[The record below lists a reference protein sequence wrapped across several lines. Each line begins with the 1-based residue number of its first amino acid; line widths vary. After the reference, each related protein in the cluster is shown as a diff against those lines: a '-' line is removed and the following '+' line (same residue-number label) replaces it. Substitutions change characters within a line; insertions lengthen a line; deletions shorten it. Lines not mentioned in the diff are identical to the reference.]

1 MQTLYD
7 LSPAGLTQ
15 VLNEK
20 HGKIL
25 QNKETISHIDFLKIT
40 SKHFIDSVITLLASI
55 FSNSI

>member
-7 LSPAGLTQ
+7 LSPSGLTQ

-25 QNKETISHIDFLKIT
+25 QNKETISQMDFLKIT
-40 SKHFIDSVITLLASI
+40 SKNFIDSVRFRI
-55 FSNSI
+55 FNIQLDFI